1 MIINV
6 SHITFITNGHSSSHF
21 FRCFFNIVINT
32 ITWMVYRDIIELY
45 TFWCSNIPTILW
57 SYFSFHPFYLI
68 SHLPWHPLP
77 LCAGSYYQGLFA
89 LDVFLFLYIYNLCT
103 LVLDYGLV
111 HSKDFVIIQVEN
123 WTVISIISGY
133 TIVAVLW
140 LFEFFSTQ
148 TWFQSKS
155 SLSSSKLSH
164 LFLSVWAENLRLCS
178 SRIFNEEH

>member
-1 MIINV
+1 MILLNCTHFGV
-6 SHITFITNGHSSSHF
+6 VTFQLFYDLVFLFTHF
-21 FRCFFNIVINT
+21 
-32 ITWMVYRDIIELY
+32 
-45 TFWCSNIPTILW
+45 IL
-57 SYFSFHPFYLI
+57 FPFYLDI
-68 SHLPWHPLP
+68 HCLFVL
-77 LCAGSYYQGLFA
+77 GLIIKG
-89 LDVFLFLYIYNLCT
+89 FLLWMYLFFYIYIYNLCT

-123 WTVISIISGY
+123 WTLISIISGY